1 MGNGSV
7 PVLYHILKYNQRNYY
22 NMLDYLTKHGFIV
35 CHIYRDWYLVRLY
48 ANKKHPLYHIV
59 FPMIIKDKTN
69 ESRNLLT
76 DEQRRILHDKFRI

>member
-1 MGNGSV
+1 
-7 PVLYHILKYNQRNYY
+7 
-22 NMLDYLTKHGFIV
+22 MLDYLTKHGFIV

-59 FPMIIKDKTN
+59 FPMIIKDKIN

>member
-1 MGNGSV
+1 
-7 PVLYHILKYNQRNYY
+7 
-22 NMLDYLTKHGFIV
+22 MLDYLTKHGFIV

-69 ESRNLLT
+69 ESRNFAGLPHVK
-76 DEQRRILHDKFRI
+76 DSKGRNFRILIAT